1 VNAIFVVMSFN
12 LNECTVYES
21 TQNFD
26 WNKYGNNNERS
37 NPKIHFTDDIKLNVM
52 ERNCIK

>member
-26 WNKYGNNNERS
+26 
-37 NPKIHFTDDIKLNVM
+37 
-52 ERNCIK
+52 